1 MVIAAIV
8 LVVVLIVVLQV
19 SGSFLAKKVPFSFET
34 AIISKLDVPLSDASK
49 HPELTAY
56 LNDLAQRLMA
66 NMPIPE
72 GMTVQV
78 HYDSEEVF
86 NAFATVG
93 GNLLFYKGLLQ
104 EMPNENMLAMVM
116 AHEVSHV
123 LHRDPIAALG
133 GGVASAIAVLG
144 LTGNAGTGPA
154 SSVLNLAGSLTS
166 VQFTR
171 GMELAADGQA
181 LAALYE
187 TYGHVGGAA
196 ELFELFSELRGDSPA
211 ALTQWF
217 ERFSSTHPLDE
228 DRIMRMNSLAGE
240 NEWPVNGRL
249 TQLPTGFSQWLQ
261 AD

>member
-1 MVIAAIV
+1 MIIAAIV
-8 LVVVLIVVLQV
+8 LVVLLIAVLQF
-19 SGSFLAKKVPFSFET
+19 SGSFLAKRIPFSFET
-34 AIISKLDVPLSDASK
+34 AIVSKVEVPFGDASK
-49 HPELTAY
+49 HPELTRY

-78 HYDSEEVF
+78 HYESEEIF

-123 LHRDPIAALG
+123 LHRDPIAAMG

-154 SSVLNLAGSLTS
+154 GSVLNMAGSLTS

-171 GMELAADGQA
+171 GMELAADSQA
-181 LAALYE
+181 LAALYS

-196 ELFELFSELRGDSPA
+196 ELFELFSEQRGDSST

-228 DRIMRMNSLAGE
+228 DRIERMNNIASE
-240 NEWPVNGRL
+240 EEWPVNGDI
-249 TQLPTGFSQWLQ
+249 TPLPTGFTQWLQ
-261 AD
+261 AE